1 MSENNIMQQVSSI
14 FSAFM
19 VIFYIGVGAF
29 LVFFFDQNYI
39 DKATRNIIGCAF
51 MIYGVFRA
59 FKTFF
64 QIKQLFFNKETD
76 DE

>member
-19 VIFYIGVGAF
+19 VIFYIGVGVL
-29 LVFFFDQNYI
+29 LVFFFDQSFI

-51 MIYGVFRA
+51 IIYGGFRA

-64 QIKQLFFNKETD
+64 QIKELFFNKETD